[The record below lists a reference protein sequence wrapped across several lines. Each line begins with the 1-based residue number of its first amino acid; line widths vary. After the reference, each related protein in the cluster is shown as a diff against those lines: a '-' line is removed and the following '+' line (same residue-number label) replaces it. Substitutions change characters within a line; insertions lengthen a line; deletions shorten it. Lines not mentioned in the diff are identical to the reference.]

1 MAIKKAGRN
10 LPNESERIHQTRG
23 KESVFD
29 PKQFDQLLEG
39 LGNRLEIF
47 RTALKQGREALK
59 QSHLNGARSHEI
71 IKTHAWL
78 IDQLIVHV
86 WKQHLALLPKETRAA
101 LVAVGHS
108 VRSLKDC
115 AREGKKDITIATNLM
130 EARLLQGD
138 AGLFKTMQ
146 TMTSASQIWP
156 SKQFFAAKWQ
166 EQIERHHRFDDTAY
180 NLQPNIKEG
189 PGGLRD
195 IQMIS
200 WVTQRHFGT
209 NSLHD
214 LVKLKFLSEKE
225 YRALIHGRDFLWQ
238 IRNGLHYL
246 AGRREDRLLFDY
258 QRALALQ
265 MHYANKPGSLAV

>member
-101 LVAVGHS
+101 LVAVGGYGRGELHPAS
-108 VRSLKDC
+108 DIDLMLLLEKIIITRSAVFSRPCCISFGTWGWRWGTAC
-115 AREGKKDITIATNLM
+115 AR
-130 EARLLQGD
+130 
-138 AGLFKTMQ
+138 
-146 TMTSASQIWP
+146 
-156 SKQFFAAKWQ
+156 
-166 EQIERHHRFDDTAY
+166 
-180 NLQPNIKEG
+180 
-189 PGGLRD
+189 
-195 IQMIS
+195 
-200 WVTQRHFGT
+200 
-209 NSLHD
+209 
-214 LVKLKFLSEKE
+214 
-225 YRALIHGRDFLWQ
+225 
-238 IRNGLHYL
+238 
-246 AGRREDRLLFDY
+246 
-258 QRALALQ
+258 
-265 MHYANKPGSLAV
+265 